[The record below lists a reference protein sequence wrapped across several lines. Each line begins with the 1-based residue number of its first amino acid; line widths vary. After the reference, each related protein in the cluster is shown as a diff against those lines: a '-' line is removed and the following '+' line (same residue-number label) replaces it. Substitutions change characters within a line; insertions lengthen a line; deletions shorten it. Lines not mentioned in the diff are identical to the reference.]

1 MAHNGGRVWTRLREK
16 VPLGETF
23 MPEPIE
29 YIELRFV
36 DILGRLKSMTV
47 PCEPV
52 DALEELSKDK
62 ALIDGT
68 SLDGSSVAGLANVE
82 QSDLRLE
89 PDPATLIELPFRT
102 PRTAA
107 VMCFFKEKVESRG
120 GSYHPRD
127 SRGALH
133 AVVEKLLGNKYS
145 VRVKTEPE
153 FHFLTR
159 EGQPFDTGGYAET
172 YPATLSAEML
182 LTLAKA
188 VRQAGMRA
196 RVIHHEVGQA
206 QQEIEIDYDDVRGM
220 ADHLLLFKNL
230 ARTVAMKEDIGV
242 TFMPKPFP
250 GAAGNGLHCHI
261 QLWQG
266 DKNLFG
272 DRASGS
278 LSDTAKMFIAGA
290 IEHSPALTALG
301 NPSVNSYK
309 RLVPHHEAPVYITW
323 GFMNRTVLLRVPMFK
338 DPQKAAV
345 EFRSADATT
354 NAYLLLAAL
363 IAAGFDGI
371 ERKLTPPE
379 PRNED
384 IFLLTEEERA
394 SYGIET
400 LPASLEAA
408 LDALEKDEVIK
419 EALGQEIIEAF
430 LTTKRKE
437 WKEYANE
444 VVTEWEWSKYQHC

>member
-1 MAHNGGRVWTRLREK
+1 
-16 VPLGETF
+16 
-23 MPEPIE
+23 MPETID
-29 YIELRFV
+29 YVELRFV

-47 PCEPV
+47 PCEPAETL
-52 DALEELSKDK
+52 DELSRDPV
-62 ALIDGT
+62 LVEGT

-89 PDPATLIELPFRT
+89 PDPATLLELPFRT

-107 VMCFFKEKVESRG
+107 VLCFFKEKVEPRG
-120 GSYHPRD
+120 GSFHPRD

-133 AVVEKLLGNKYS
+133 AVVEKLLGDKYT

-159 EGQPFDTGGYAET
+159 EGLPFDTGGYAET

-196 RVIHHEVGQA
+196 RVIHHEAGKA

-220 ADHLLLFKNL
+220 GDHLLLFKNL

-242 TFMPKPFP
+242 TFMPKPFS
-250 GAAGNGLHCHI
+250 GAAGNGLHCHV
-261 QLWQG
+261 QLWEG

-272 DRASGS
+272 DDNRGS
-278 LSDTAKMFIAGA
+278 LSETARRFIAGV

-371 ERKLTPPE
+371 NRELVPPE
-379 PRNED
+379 PRKED
-384 IFLLTEEERA
+384 MYKLTEDEITK
-394 SYGIET
+394 YGIET
-400 LPASLEAA
+400 LPTSLEEA
-408 LDALEKDEVIK
+408 LDALEQSAVIQ
-419 EALGQEIIEAF
+419 EALGREIVESF
-430 LTTKRKE
+430 LATKRKE
-437 WKEYANE
+437 WREYANE
-444 VVTEWEWSKYQHC
+444 VVTDWEWSKYQHC

>member
-1 MAHNGGRVWTRLREK
+1 
-16 VPLGETF
+16 
-23 MPEPIE
+23 MPETID
-29 YIELRFV
+29 YVELRFV

-47 PCEPV
+47 PCEPAETL
-52 DALEELSKDK
+52 DELSRDPV
-62 ALIDGT
+62 LVEGT

-89 PDPATLIELPFRT
+89 PDPATLLELPFRT

-107 VMCFFKEKVESRG
+107 VMCFFKEKVEPRG
-120 GSYHPRD
+120 GSFHLRD
-127 SRGALH
+127 SRGVLH
-133 AVVEKLLGNKYS
+133 AVVEKFLGDKYS

-159 EGQPFDTGGYAET
+159 EGLPFDTGGYAET

-196 RVIHHEVGQA
+196 RVIHHEAGEA

-242 TFMPKPFP
+242 TFMPKPFS
-250 GAAGNGLHCHI
+250 GAAGNGLHCHV
-261 QLWQG
+261 QLWEG

-272 DRASGS
+272 DEDSGS
-278 LSDTAKMFIAGA
+278 LSDTARMFIAGV
-290 IEHSPALTALG
+290 IEHSPALTGLG

-345 EFRSADATT
+345 EFRSADATA
-354 NAYLLLAAL
+354 NVYLLLAAL

-371 ERKLTPPE
+371 NRALVPPE
-379 PRNED
+379 PRKED
-384 IFLLTEEERA
+384 MYKLTEEQIKN
-394 SYGIET
+394 YGIDT
-400 LPASLEAA
+400 LPTSLEEA
-408 LDALEKDEVIK
+408 LDALEQNTVIQV
-419 EALGQEIIEAF
+419 ALGQEIVESF
-430 LTTKRKE
+430 LATKRKE

-444 VVTEWEWSKYQHC
+444 VVTDWEWSKYQHC